1 MEVCMR
7 SRSLRIFPIFIRH
20 PQGLLDFSKEFDV
33 SLLDKVAM
41 AFYTSRGQEVC
52 RSLYIPLLYHLT
64 SSQQQMAQQ
73 VLTQLEEHPDAWTR
87 VPEIMERSSFQQSK
101 VFTNIPTRH
110 PSHPLHSV
118 HRSPDPRETHHHT
131 LENSS

>member
-1 MEVCMR
+1 MYALQ
-7 SRSLRIFPIFIRH
+7 SPLDLPILIRH

-41 AFYTSRGQEVC
+41 AFYTSRGQEV
-52 RSLYIPLLYHLT
+52 RRPLYLLPISTPLI
-64 SSQQQMAQQ
+64 SSQQQMAQH

-87 VPEIMERSSFQQSK
+87 VPEIMEKSTFQQSK
-101 VFTNIPTRH
+101 VFTSLSAH
-110 PSHPLHSV
+110 YPSHPLHSV
-118 HRSPDPRETHHHT
+118 YRSADSRETHHHT

>member
-1 MEVCMR
+1 M
-7 SRSLRIFPIFIRH
+7 FITH

-41 AFYTSRGQEVC
+41 AFYTGRGQEVC
-52 RSLYIPLLYHLT
+52 LSVHIPPFSIVLT

-101 VFTNIPTRH
+101 VFTSPPAH
-110 PSHPLHSV
+110 YPSHRLHSV

-131 LENSS
+131 LENPS